1 MPQLTRGNCR
11 ETRDKFYGM
20 EPLNMQLPYKRS
32 MPRLHAFKKTEKQIM
47 WRFSARWKL
56 GFGVYALI
64 SVEALGTE
72 PM

>member
-32 MPRLHAFKKTEKQIM
+32 MPRLHAFKKSGDFLQDESLDLVFM
-47 WRFSARWKL
+47 L
-56 GFGVYALI
+56 
-64 SVEALGTE
+64 
-72 PM
+72 